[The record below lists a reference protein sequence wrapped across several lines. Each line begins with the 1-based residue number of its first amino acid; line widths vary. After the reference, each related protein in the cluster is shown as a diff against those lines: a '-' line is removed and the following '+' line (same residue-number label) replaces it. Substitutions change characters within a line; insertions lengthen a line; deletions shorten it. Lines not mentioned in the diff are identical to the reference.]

1 MKRRR
6 PRRCVLPHIATL
18 RWRAHH
24 PAPRA
29 GRANPER
36 EYAFEQTGAPCIR
49 MMKIAAPHGTI
60 ASMRRG
66 VPKAS
71 REDSIMEW
79 HCCEFEHL
87 SAVDLYAILRARNA
101 VLVVEDAHTHL
112 DIDGKDAGA
121 LHVYASVRD
130 GDTTEV
136 AAYARIL
143 PGDDIDPDVVIDKV
157 LTSESCRDDDTLERL
172 IGRALAAA
180 QAAWPDTAVRTHVPA
195 PRQAFYK
202 RFGFR
207 KAYGPYLEQGAPF
220 VGLVR
225 SADRAAGTL
234 RHLLSRA
241 VSASRSRSDD
251 TRADGRAHSR
261 LPADTGAN
269 R

>member
-1 MKRRR
+1 MKRQR
-6 PRRCVLPHIATL
+6 PRRCVLSHIATL
-18 RWRAHH
+18 ACRAHRSI
-24 PAPRA
+24 ARA
-29 GRANPER
+29 GLANPER
-36 EYAFEQTGAPCIR
+36 EYAFEQTAAAHIR
-49 MMKIAAPHGTI
+49 MMKIATPYGTI
-60 ASMRRG
+60 ASVQRG
-66 VPKAS
+66 MPKAS

-121 LHVYASVRD
+121 LHVYASASD

-143 PGDDIDPDVVIDKV
+143 PGDDIDPDIMIDKV
-157 LTSESCRDDDTLERL
+157 LTSESCRDDETLERL
-172 IGRALAAA
+172 IGRALTAA
-180 QAAWPDTAVRTHVPA
+180 QAAWPDTAVRMHVPA

-220 VGLVR
+220 VGLIR
-225 SADRAAGTL
+225 PADRTAGAL

-241 VSASRSRSDD
+241 VSFSRDD
-251 TRADGRAHSR
+251 DARADGRPHTR

>member
-1 MKRRR
+1 
-6 PRRCVLPHIATL
+6 
-18 RWRAHH
+18 
-24 PAPRA
+24 
-29 GRANPER
+29 
-36 EYAFEQTGAPCIR
+36 
-49 MMKIAAPHGTI
+49 
-60 ASMRRG
+60 
-66 VPKAS
+66 
-71 REDSIMEW
+71 MEW

-180 QAAWPDTAVRTHVPA
+180 QAAPLDALNGGYHAAFAFGAAFAAVAALIGLALRIRPQPA
-195 PRQAFYK
+195 VEGA
-202 RFGFR
+202 
-207 KAYGPYLEQGAPF
+207 GPAM
-220 VGLVR
+220 
-225 SADRAAGTL
+225 
-234 RHLLSRA
+234 H
-241 VSASRSRSDD
+241 
-251 TRADGRAHSR
+251 
-261 LPADTGAN
+261 
-269 R
+269 

>member
-1 MKRRR
+1 MR
-6 PRRCVLPHIATL
+6 
-18 RWRAHH
+18 
-24 PAPRA
+24 
-29 GRANPER
+29 
-36 EYAFEQTGAPCIR
+36 
-49 MMKIAAPHGTI
+49 HG
-60 ASMRRG
+60 M
-66 VPKAS
+66 PKAS
-71 REDSIMEW
+71 REERIMEW

-87 SAVDLYAILRARNA
+87 SAVDLYAILRARNV

-112 DIDGKDAGA
+112 DIDGKDACA

-136 AAYARIL
+136 TAYARIL

-157 LTSESCRDDDTLERL
+157 LTSGSCRDDDTLERL
-172 IGRALAAA
+172 IGRALTAA
-180 QAAWPDTAVRTHVPA
+180 QAAWPDAAVRTHVSA

-220 VGLVR
+220 VGLIR
-225 SADRAAGTL
+225 PANRADGTL

-241 VSASRSRSDD
+241 VSASRPRNDD
-251 TRADGRAHSR
+251 TRADGRTHNR

>member
-1 MKRRR
+1 
-6 PRRCVLPHIATL
+6 
-18 RWRAHH
+18 
-24 PAPRA
+24 
-29 GRANPER
+29 
-36 EYAFEQTGAPCIR
+36 
-49 MMKIAAPHGTI
+49 
-60 ASMRRG
+60 
-66 VPKAS
+66 
-71 REDSIMEW
+71 MEW

-87 SAVDLYAILRARNA
+87 GAVDLYAILRARNA

-130 GDTTEV
+130 GETMEV

-157 LTSESCRDDDTLERL
+157 LTSESRRDDDTLERL
-172 IGRALAAA
+172 IERALTAA
-180 QAAWPDTAVRTHVPA
+180 QAAWPGTAVRTHVPA

-207 KAYGPYLEQGAPF
+207 KAYGPYLEQGTPF
-220 VGLVR
+220 IGLVR
-225 SADRAAGTL
+225 PAYRAAGAL
-234 RHLLSRA
+234 RNLLTRT
-241 VSASRSRSDD
+241 VSAHRSRNDD
-251 TRADGRAHSR
+251 ARTDSHAHTR

>member
-1 MKRRR
+1 
-6 PRRCVLPHIATL
+6 
-18 RWRAHH
+18 
-24 PAPRA
+24 
-29 GRANPER
+29 
-36 EYAFEQTGAPCIR
+36 

-60 ASMRRG
+60 ASVRRD

-121 LHVYASVRD
+121 LHVFASVHD

-172 IGRALAAA
+172 IGRALTAA

-225 SADRAAGTL
+225 SADRAAGAR

-241 VSASRSRSDD
+241 VSVSRNDD
-251 TRADGRAHSR
+251 SRADGRAHTR

>member
-1 MKRRR
+1 MCATAHCAAVGAR
-6 PRRCVLPHIATL
+6 IAVQ
-18 RWRAHH
+18 H
-24 PAPRA
+24 A
-29 GRANPER
+29 GRAKPQR
-36 EYAFEQTGAPCIR
+36 ECAFEQTGARGIR
-49 MMKIAAPHGTI
+49 IMTIAAPHGTN
-60 ASMRRG
+60 ASVRYS
-66 VPKAS
+66 VQKAS
-71 REDSIMEW
+71 REDRIMEW

-121 LHVYASVRD
+121 LHVYASVRN
-130 GDTTEV
+130 GDTAEV

-157 LTSESCRDDDTLERL
+157 LTSEACRDGDTLERL
-172 IGRALAAA
+172 IERALTAAL
-180 QAAWPDTAVRTHVPA
+180 AAWPDAALRTHVPA

-220 VGLVR
+220 VGMIR
-225 SADRAAGTL
+225 PADRAAGAL
-234 RHLLSRA
+234 RQLLSRA
-241 VSASRSRSDD
+241 VSTPRPRNEDVL
-251 TRADGRAHSR
+251 ADGRAHNR

>member
-1 MKRRR
+1 
-6 PRRCVLPHIATL
+6 
-18 RWRAHH
+18 
-24 PAPRA
+24 
-29 GRANPER
+29 
-36 EYAFEQTGAPCIR
+36 
-49 MMKIAAPHGTI
+49 MMRIAAPHGTI
-60 ASMRRG
+60 ASARHG

-87 SAVDLYAILRARNA
+87 GAVDLYAILRARNA

-121 LHVYASVRD
+121 LHVYATVRD
-130 GDTTEV
+130 GDTMEV

-143 PGDDIDPDVVIDKV
+143 PGDDIDPDAVIDKV
-157 LTSESCRDDDTLERL
+157 LTSERRRDDATLEQL
-172 IGRALAAA
+172 IGRALTAA
-180 QAAWPDTAVRTHVPA
+180 QAAWPDAAVRTHVPA

-225 SADRAAGTL
+225 PSDRAAGAL
-234 RHLLSRA
+234 RGLLQRV
-241 VSASRSRSDD
+241 VSAHRSRDDD
-251 TRADGRAHSR
+251 TRADSRTHNR

>member
-1 MKRRR
+1 
-6 PRRCVLPHIATL
+6 
-18 RWRAHH
+18 
-24 PAPRA
+24 
-29 GRANPER
+29 
-36 EYAFEQTGAPCIR
+36 
-49 MMKIAAPHGTI
+49 
-60 ASMRRG
+60 
-66 VPKAS
+66 
-71 REDSIMEW
+71 MEW

-87 SAVDLYAILRARNA
+87 SAVDLYAILRARSA

-112 DIDGKDAGA
+112 DIDGKDADA
-121 LHVYASVRD
+121 LHVYASVHN

-172 IGRALAAA
+172 IGRALTAA
-180 QAAWPDTAVRTHVPA
+180 QAAWPDAAVRTHVPA

-220 VGLVR
+220 VGLIR
-225 SADRAAGTL
+225 SADRAAGAL
-234 RHLLSRA
+234 RNLLSRA
-241 VSASRSRSDD
+241 VSAPRSRHDES
-251 TRADGRAHSR
+251 RADGRALNR
-261 LPADTGAN
+261 LPADTGVT

>member
-1 MKRRR
+1 MKKHRH
-6 PRRCVLPHIATL
+6 RRCVLPHIAAFPGHARRRVARVRHTK
-18 RWRAHH
+18 
-24 PAPRA
+24 
-29 GRANPER
+29 PER
-36 EYAFEQTGAPCIR
+36 EYAFEQTAARRIR
-49 MMKIAAPHGTI
+49 MMKIAVPHGTI
-60 ASMRRG
+60 SSAPHG

-71 REDSIMEW
+71 REDRIMEW

-121 LHVYASVRD
+121 LHVFARVRD
-130 GDTTEV
+130 GNAVEV

-143 PGDDIDPDVVIDKV
+143 PGDNIDPDVVIDKI
-157 LTSESCRDDDTLERL
+157 LTSEARRDDDTLERL
-172 IGRALAAA
+172 IERALTAAH
-180 QAAWPDTAVRTHVPA
+180 AAWPDTAVRTHAPA
-195 PRQAFYK
+195 SRQAFYK

-225 SADRAAGTL
+225 PANRADGAL
-234 RHLLSRA
+234 RHLLSRV
-241 VSASRSRSDD
+241 VSPPRSRTDD
-251 TRADGRAHSR
+251 TRTDSRAHNR